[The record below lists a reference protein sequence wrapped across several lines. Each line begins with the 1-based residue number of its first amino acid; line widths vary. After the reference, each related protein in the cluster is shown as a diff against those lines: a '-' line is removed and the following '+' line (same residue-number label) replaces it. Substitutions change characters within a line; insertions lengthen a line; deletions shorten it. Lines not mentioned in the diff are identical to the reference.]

1 MLTIILDHIVCTNA
15 QFSNSA
21 MAEAADIAVD
31 TDYAW
36 LV

>member
-1 MLTIILDHIVCTNA
+1 MLTIILDHIVCTYA
-15 QFSNSA
+15 P
-21 MAEAADIAVD
+21 DIAVD